1 VVFQVGLQP
10 AWVKLAVCAREAFST
25 AAEVSHSAITFCSQ
39 IIVGLYYK
47 IQEMGIF
54 PMSVANNFCDMPF
67 PKYHDLKTVLI
78 YRLHPVFEKA
88 KKEIFFFNERQKM
101 KVFDNRAFY
110 CSKTTFH
117 TYLLS

>member
-1 VVFQVGLQP
+1 MVFQVGLQP

-25 AAEVSHSAITFCSQ
+25 AAEVSHSAVTFCSQ

-54 PMSVANNFCDMPF
+54 PMSVANNFCDMPL

-78 YRLHPVFEKA
+78 YRPHPV
-88 KKEIFFFNERQKM
+88 EIQNKSVLYKQLQAS
-101 KVFDNRAFY
+101 VFIQ
-110 CSKTTFH
+110 
-117 TYLLS
+117 LLSSPMLIF